1 MHLRQKLERTLKILN
16 WSKIL
21 TSVCRKM
28 ATFAPE
34 YVQGN
39 AKVNV
44 LKWSHRNSPPQKK
57 TNKQKNE
64 EINFSSKN
72 SFLHSHHQTLGRRS
86 LHIMHWLESEKNMQT
101 WQVYF
106 KKYYSKLS
114 VMCWATKIFPEI
126 KFHRCLSDYS
136 DNWTAEKIKR
146 MRGWTC
152 ALCLPLAIITGKEF
166 AITCLPARLLKL
178 WCRGHCE
185 GNIFKAPVILIQKKE
200 NLNTPFHS

>member
-34 YVQGN
+34 YVEGN
-39 AKVNV
+39 AKVNAS
-44 LKWSHRNSPPQKK
+44 KWSHRNSPPQKK
-57 TNKQKNE
+57 NKTKNE

-101 WQVYF
+101 CKSTLRNITVNFQSCAGQQRFSQESSFTDVYLTILTTELR
-106 KKYYSKLS
+106 KKSCVWGDERVRFACRWRLL
-114 VMCWATKIFPEI
+114 PE
-126 KFHRCLSDYS
+126 K
-136 DNWTAEKIKR
+136 N
-146 MRGWTC
+146 
-152 ALCLPLAIITGKEF
+152 LPLHA
-166 AITCLPARLLKL
+166 CL
-178 WCRGHCE
+178 
-185 GNIFKAPVILIQKKE
+185 QD
-200 NLNTPFHS
+200 S